1 MVSGAGGRYPFHRVA
16 RRGHILQA
24 GIDELS
30 EARQRLSRLAE
41 QVLRTQNRWFEAISE
56 YEAALASNPN
66 FVVALNGLDWRKLHA
81 GLLDEVTPLAQQA
94 LRRSP
99 RRPPDRC
106 LVQRCRDGASAAI
119 GHRRGDRL
127 ARKSAQRRP
136 AKPFNHI
143 NLTAAYALSGDM
155 DRAAAELTEA
165 RRLRGEGSFSSIAR
179 MKGGGWWGSLLPKT
193 RALFEAPYFAGLR
206 KAGMPEE

>member
-143 NLTAAYALSGDM
+143 NLTAPRSRKKIVEIELSHL
-155 DRAAAELTEA
+155 ACVA
-165 RRLRGEGSFSSIAR
+165 RRDPYQAGRVTLHRHQQGLTAR
-179 MKGGGWWGSLLPKT
+179 SGMKRRQAPEPGLGMT
-193 RALFEAPYFAGLR
+193 RP
-206 KAGMPEE
+206 